1 MSGLVNY
8 LSCALLWLGLAV
20 KVPDLLRH
28 PKDPYLRAICAVLFL
43 AGLSF
48 LLGAPPTVGAINQ
61 LSGVPNLAAPMTY
74 ATITAYGAASQVLVV
89 CWRGGPRMHRTSR
102 RWVVG
107 YALVVLGIAVMFAL
121 GDAPVERRTDLDT
134 YYATTPFTGQMIVLY
149 LVAHLFATGVTTVAS
164 LRWARQV
171 HGWLR
176 AGLVILGLGTLASSG
191 YGLAKLGAVAGRWFG
206 HDWSALDTA
215 VSRAAAGLGA
225 LATCAGVLVPL
236 AGPALARW
244 LSAWRTYLRL
254 APLERELDGVLTRR
268 ALRLARPRWAAPGT
282 RLMWR
287 QTSIHNALGYLD
299 VFFDRPLYTRTHDTE
314 LRLSGDPRRAEATAW
329 AAVIAA
335 AARAEHRGEA
345 PVGAEVPPVEGP
357 APAALV
363 PIARALARS
372 PLVAAARLGGA
383 GTPAASGGHPGA
395 VTGAVGGAWGGQ
407 LYGGRG
413 GRR

>member
-43 AGLSF
+43 GGLSF
-48 LLGAPPTVGAINQ
+48 LLGAPPTVGTVND
-61 LSGVPNLAAPMTY
+61 LSGIPNLAAPMTY

-89 CWRGGPRMHRTSR
+89 CWRGGPRTHRVSR

-107 YALVVLGIAVMFAL
+107 YALVALGIAVLFAL

-134 YYATTPFTGQMIVLY
+134 YYARTAFIGPMIVLY
-149 LVAHLFATGVTTVAS
+149 LVAHLFATAVTTVAS
-164 LRWARQV
+164 LGWARQV

-176 AGLVILGLGTLASSG
+176 AGLVILGLGTLCSSG
-191 YGLAKLGAVAGRWFG
+191 YGVAKLAAVTGRWFG
-206 HDWSALDTA
+206 YDWSALDTE

-244 LSAWRTYLRL
+244 LGTWRTYLGL
-254 APLERELDGVLTRR
+254 APLERELDGVLRR
-268 ALRLARPRWAAPGT
+268 RRLRLARPRWAGPGT

-299 VFFDRPLYTRTHDTE
+299 AYFDRELYDRVHDAE
-314 LRLSGDPRRAEATAW
+314 LEVSGDPRRAEATAW

-335 AARAEHRGEA
+335 AARAEHLGDPPPA
-345 PVGAEVPPVEGP
+345 GALPPIEGP
-357 APAALV
+357 APASLL
-363 PIARALARS
+363 PIARALAGS
-372 PLVAAARLGGA
+372 PLVASARLGGGA
-383 GTPAASGGHPGA
+383 PGA
-395 VTGAVGGAWGGQ
+395 ADRARSGQ
-407 LYGGRG
+407 AHGGRG